1 MKRTTLIIT
10 GLFFYLPIVTA
21 QQSGEDS
28 LLLQEITVEAF
39 RTHQTAN
46 KGTATVHIL
55 NRQTADGYNKLSLL
69 SGMNTISGVR
79 MEERSPGSYRLNI
92 RGSSLRSPFG
102 VRNVKVY
109 WNNIPL
115 TDPGGNTYFN
125 QLAFNNFSR
134 IEVVKG
140 PPSSMYGA
148 GTGGLVLLNSLYN
161 WKPGADAEYI
171 TGSYNLQNILTSLR
185 FGNNDACHE
194 ITYAHNQSS
203 GYREQSKLRR
213 DNFSWSSRYKVHEK
227 YTISTGILY
236 NDMYYQ
242 TPGALTRA
250 EYDENPR
257 AARPA
262 AGGFPG
268 AVNAKAAIIQKNIT
282 LGITNQYAFSR
293 LISGTTTLYGSYTDL
308 RNAAV
313 RNYERRQEP
322 HAGIRSTVDISL
334 NNSFAQSMISA
345 GVEWQR
351 GYNNIRVSQNKNGNP
366 DTLQTDD
373 DVRQTASTL
382 FVQAHTTLQKKWML
396 TAGLGLNKNSNH
408 FTRLTSYPVKTITLT
423 YPATLMPRFAI
434 WRQLNTRGAVLLN
447 ISRGFSAP
455 TTAELLPSTSI
466 LNTSLQAEKGWN
478 YELTARYALLQQK
491 LQVSI
496 TGFYFDM
503 QNALVQKRDISG
515 ADYFEN
521 AGAIQ
526 QKGLEA
532 QANYLYTTH
541 NQFVKKIQTHIA
553 YTLHDFTYGNY
564 VNNNV
569 NYKDHILPSVPKHSI
584 AATIAIQT
592 RTGIYLH
599 SSWYYAGNIFLNDAN
614 TAAAPAYHLIT
625 GRLGYIVPLT
635 THQLNIYAGIDNI
648 LNEKYSLGNDINA
661 AAGRYF
667 NAAPGRNFY
676 IGIAW
681 NRDKKT
687 TQR

>member
-1 MKRTTLIIT
+1 MKRSILIIT
-10 GLFFYLPIVTA
+10 GLFFYLPFITA
-21 QQSGEDS
+21 QQSGGDS
-28 LLLQEITVEAF
+28 LLLEEVTVEAF

-125 QLAFNNFSR
+125 QLAFNNFSK

-148 GTGGLVLLNSLYN
+148 GTGGLVLLSSLHN

-185 FGNNDACHE
+185 FGNNDVRHE
-194 ITYAHNQSS
+194 ITYAHNQSN
-203 GYREQSKLRR
+203 GYREQSKLRK

-242 TPGALTRA
+242 TPGALTQA
-250 EYDENPR
+250 EYDANPR

-268 AVNAKAAIIQKNIT
+268 AVQARAAIFQKNIT
-282 LGITNQYAFSR
+282 LGITNQYTFTK

-322 HAGIRSTVDISL
+322 HAGVRSTIDIHL
-334 NNSFAQSMISA
+334 NNSFTQSIISA
-345 GVEWQR
+345 GAEWQR

-373 DVRQTASTL
+373 DVRQTAYTV
-382 FVQAHTTLQKKWML
+382 FVQAHTILQKKWML
-396 TAGLGLNKNSNH
+396 TAGLGLNKNSND
-408 FTRLTSYPVKTITLT
+408 FTRVNNYPVKTITLT
-423 YPATLMPRFAI
+423 YPATLMPRFAV
-434 WRQLNTRGAVLLN
+434 WRELNSKGAILLN

-466 LNTSLQAEKGWN
+466 LNTALQAEKGWN
-478 YELTARYALLQQK
+478 YELTTRYAFLLQK

-526 QKGLEA
+526 QKGIET
-532 QANYLYTTH
+532 QANYLYAVN
-541 NQFVKKIQTHIA
+541 NQFIKKVQTSIA
-553 YTLHDFTYGNY
+553 YTFHDFTYGNY

-569 NYKDHILPSVPKHSI
+569 NYKSHTLPSVPKHSI
-584 AATIAIQT
+584 AATVIVQT
-592 RTGIYLH
+592 LAGIYLH
-599 SSWYYAGNIFLNDAN
+599 GSWYYADNIFLNDAN
-614 TAAAPAYHLIT
+614 TAIAPAYHLI
-625 GRLGYIVPLT
+625 GARSGYTLPLA

-681 NRDKKT
+681 SWDKKPAE
-687 TQR
+687 R

>member
-1 MKRTTLIIT
+1 MKRSILIIT
-10 GLFFYLPIVTA
+10 GLFFYLPFITA
-21 QQSGEDS
+21 QQSGGDS
-28 LLLQEITVEAF
+28 LLLEEVTVEAF

-79 MEERSPGSYRLNI
+79 VEERSPGSYRLNM

-125 QLAFNNFSR
+125 QLAFNNFSK

-148 GTGGLVLLNSLYN
+148 GTGGLVLLSSLHN

-171 TGSYNLQNILTSLR
+171 TGSYNLQNVLTSLR
-185 FGNNDACHE
+185 FGSDGARHE
-194 ITYAHNQSS
+194 ITFAHNQSD

-227 YTISTGILY
+227 YSISTGILY

-242 TPGALTRA
+242 TPGALTQT
-250 EYDENPR
+250 EYDANPK

-268 AVNAKAAIIQKNIT
+268 AVQARAAIFQKNIT
-282 LGITNQYAFSR
+282 LGITNHYVFNR
-293 LISGTTTLYGSYTDL
+293 FISAATTLYGSYTDL

-322 HAGIRSTVDISL
+322 HAGIRSTIDMSL
-334 NNSFAQSMISA
+334 NNSFAQGIISA
-345 GVEWQR
+345 GVEWQQS
-351 GYNNIRVSQNKNGNP
+351 YNNIRVSQNKNGNP

-373 DVRQTASTL
+373 DVRQTTYTL

-396 TAGLGLNKNSNH
+396 TAGLGLNKNNND
-408 FTRLTSYPVKTITLT
+408 FTRVTNYPVTTIALT

-434 WRQLNTRGAVLLN
+434 WRELPANGSLLLN

-478 YELTARYALLQQK
+478 YELTTRYIFLQQK
-491 LQVSI
+491 LQVNI
-496 TGFYFDM
+496 TGFYFAM
-503 QNALVQKRDISG
+503 QNALVQKRDVSG

-526 QKGLEA
+526 QKGVEA

-541 NQFVKKIQTHIA
+541 NQFVKKIQTNIA
-553 YTLHDFTYGNY
+553 YTFHDFTYGNY
-564 VNNNV
+564 VHNNV
-569 NYKDHILPSVPKHSI
+569 NYKNNILPSVPKHSI
-584 AATIAIQT
+584 AATITIQSKA
-592 RTGIYLH
+592 GIYLH
-599 SSWYYAGNIFLNDAN
+599 SSWYYAANIFLNDAN
-614 TAAAPAYHLIT
+614 TAIAPAYHLIA
-625 GRLGYIVPLT
+625 GRLGYTLPVT
-635 THQLNIYAGIDNI
+635 MHQFNIYAGADNL

-667 NAAPGRNFY
+667 NAAPARNYY

-681 NRDKKT
+681 NRERKAK
-687 TQR
+687 QR